1 MAGDDAD
8 GSHRPSLSPSNPW
21 QRISLVSYSM
31 LKYQSSRRCTVYA
44 AKEIPGVDSQVSAME
59 MLSHRG
65 RALISTRDG
74 RNTREEMR
82 QNAGTPGDFG

>member
-44 AKEIPGVDSQVSAME
+44 AKEIPGVDSQVSE
-59 MLSHRG
+59 MHIHKG
-65 RALISTRDG
+65 RDLISTRDG
-74 RNTREEMR
+74 RNTPREEMR
-82 QNAGTPGDFG
+82 HNVGMSGDFG